1 MSSLFAWWSGLSWAQ
16 PWCLLL
22 LLGLPI
28 LAVLKGGRGAAPAV
42 VFSSLQPLRAVG
54 KVRRSRRGAWLTMLL
69 LFVLATLIV
78 ALARPRLSKT
88 INQVEA
94 SGIDIM
100 LALDVSRSMLAEDF
114 TVGGERANRLDA
126 VKQVT
131 QKFIEGR
138 PNDRIGITCFA
149 GRPYLVSPLT
159 LDHDWLLQNLER
171 VRIGLVEDGT
181 AIGSAVASAANRL
194 KDKEAKSKIVVL
206 LTDGDNNAGKITPP
220 TAAEAAKALGIKVYT
235 IGAGTRGF
243 APMPMRDM
251 FGRTQYRNVKVDVD
265 EDTLKKIAS
274 ISGGAFYRATDTKTL
289 GEIFEQIDKLEKST
303 VEMSQYRQ
311 YRELFPM
318 LLQVGLA
325 LLVLQVVLEQ
335 TVGRRLP

>member
-1 MSSLFAWWSGLSWAQ
+1 MNWLRDGALSFAQ
-16 PWCLLL
+16 PLWLLL
-22 LLGLPI
+22 LLLVPV
-28 LAVLKGGRGAAPAV
+28 LALLQGGRGAAPAV
-42 VFSSLQPLRAVG
+42 VFSSLHSLRSLG
-54 KVRRSRRGAWLTMLL
+54 KVRRSRRGGWLTSLL
-69 LFVLATLIV
+69 LFALALLIV
-78 ALARPRLSKT
+78 ALARPRQGKT
-88 INQVEA
+88 ISQVQA

-114 TVGGERANRLDA
+114 TVGGQRANRLDA
-126 VKQVT
+126 VKEVT

-138 PNDRIGITCFA
+138 PNDRIGILCFA

-206 LTDGDNNAGKITPP
+206 LTDGDNNAGKINPP
-220 TAAEAAKALGIKVYT
+220 TAAEAAKALGIKIYT

-251 FGRTQYRNVKVDVD
+251 FGRTVYRNVKVDVD
-265 EDTLKKIAS
+265 EDTLKKIAT
-274 ISGGAFYRATDTKTL
+274 ISGAEFYRATDTKTL
-289 GEIFEQIDKLEKST
+289 NEIFEQIDKLEKST
-303 VEMSQYRQ
+303 VELSQYKQ
-311 YRELFPM
+311 YRDLFPWF
-318 LLQVGLA
+318 LGTGFA
-325 LLVLQVVLEQ
+325 LLALQVVLAES
-335 TVGRRLP
+335 VGRRLP